1 MDRKKSGNYSIMLII
16 EEVRGS
22 INIISFKKISKK
34 LRKIQRGKEENK
46 KKGRIKREEKN
57 TKVGEKRKTRKK
69 GKRGKNAHETLR
81 VTGTNK

>member
-46 KKGRIKREEKN
+46 KKGRIKRE
-57 TKVGEKRKTRKK
+57 KK
-69 GKRGKNAHETLR
+69 IRMWGKRGKQEKREKEEKTHMKPFE
-81 VTGTNK
+81 

>member
-34 LRKIQRGKEENK
+34 LRKIQRGKEGNK